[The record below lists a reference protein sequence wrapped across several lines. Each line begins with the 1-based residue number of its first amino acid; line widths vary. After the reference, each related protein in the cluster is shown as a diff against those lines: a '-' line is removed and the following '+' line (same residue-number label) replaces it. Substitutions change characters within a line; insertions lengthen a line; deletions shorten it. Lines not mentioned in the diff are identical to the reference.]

1 MARQHQQL
9 GCGVKARSG
18 CGVQGL
24 EGTGKAMAGSGVEG
38 NPALASS
45 AELSQILHR
54 LLCVLIMHKSWKKS
68 QRGENNEPTNAL
80 HAVSDLP
87 CSRDKEYA
95 GFAVGEGACFIP
107 AADDAYLLDIAC
119 AT

>member
-1 MARQHQQL
+1 
-9 GCGVKARSG
+9 
-18 CGVQGL
+18 
-24 EGTGKAMAGSGVEG
+24 MAGSSEED

-45 AELSQILHR
+45 AELSWILHR
-54 LLCVLIMHKSWKKS
+54 LLCVLIIHESWKKS
-68 QRGENNEPTNAL
+68 WRGENNEPTNTL
-80 HAVSDLP
+80 RAVSALP
-87 CSRDKEYA
+87 CSSDKEYA